1 MKRNAK
7 KNKGITLIALVITI
21 IVLLILAGVTIAS
34 LSGDNGILTRAAQS
48 KEQTKKADVEEQIKL
63 GLTEVLMESNLG
75 KGTLETL
82 LNNKFGS
89 GNVTKNVEDGSFT
102 IKKDGYQVKVD
113 SKGTIVGEAV
123 PEGNVVPPTPPQE
136 PEKEAIPENESYV
149 KYYADFEGGSE
160 GPDGIIDGIIFVDI
174 AADTGKEKT
183 WSTNGYNTTYKIN
196 KPTAEQGN
204 NKVIYKEYYIDEV
217 KNDKIDSNKAI
228 QVVKPKP
235 RQQAGK
241 KDRFYV
247 MALNDYGRKDE
258 TSRWFAKAYGKMP
271 TPVTDTLT
279 GCGYQTIENEEKIIG
294 RHNTL
299 NMIDIAKTGKW
310 KDTNNG
316 NQNIIT
322 DGNDIWLKLSNDKK
336 VTEGKWFLPS
346 KDEWVAYAGELGIT
360 CGTEGNR
367 KDGKYLLK
375 DWYWSSS
382 QTNNC
387 NAWRAL
393 FYYGCMD
400 SDYVSAAGPVRL
412 AATF

>member
-48 KEQTKKADVEEQIKL
+48 KEHTKKADAEEQIKL

-136 PEKEAIPENESYV
+136 EKEAIPETGEFDFIGC
-149 KYYADFEGGSE
+149 YADFEGDPQ
-160 GPDGIIDGIIFVDI
+160 PDGIIF
-174 AADTGKEKT
+174 ADLA
-183 WSTNGYNTTYKIN
+183 
-196 KPTAEQGN
+196 KPTSGQWSDGDGAYTMGTEPKTN
-204 NKVIYKEYYIDEV
+204 LNKYYIKETGR
-217 KNDKIDSNKAI
+217 IDDRWDATT
-228 QVVKPKP
+228 PKDVISL
-235 RQQAGK
+235 
-241 KDRFYV
+241 KDGTPGNERFYV
-247 MALNDYGRKDE
+247 MALKDVDE
-258 TSRWFAKAYGKMP
+258 TTHTWWANAFGKMENPP
-271 TPVTDTLT
+271 TET
-279 GCGYQTIENEEKIIG
+279 
-294 RHNTL
+294 
-299 NMIDIAKTGKW
+299 KTGFGEGKVNT
-310 KDTNNG
+310 K
-316 NQNIIT
+316 NI
-322 DGNDIWLKLSNDKK
+322 LKLALENKYGELDQNDLWALDSVKNK
-336 VTEGKWFLPS
+336 IGKTLQEAESSKWFVPS
-346 KDEWVAYAGELGIT
+346 RAEWAAFADVLKIGKIK
-360 CGTEGNR
+360 TENGYD
-367 KDGKYLLK
+367 KHKLK

-382 QTNNC
+382 QGTTFY
-387 NAWRAL
+387 AL
-393 FYYGCMD
+393 TAYFGGGRMRNYY
-400 SDYVSAAGPVRL
+400 VNTAGPVRL